1 MIHPDT
7 ELRWIDD
14 EVGYGVVATAP
25 IPRGTITWALDP
37 LDRVFAPE
45 ALLALPSAFGELLVR
60 FTYAD
65 ADGNRV
71 LLWDGARHMNH
82 SCAPNCAGTLAGF
95 EVALRDIEVGEEL
108 TNDYGTF
115 GQVDEDFPCRCGATS
130 CRGGYGRPMSSEAA
144 SALQAA
150 YRRALADLG
159 ARPQPLGALV
169 SAQRLSRPLERSA
182 TP

>member
-14 EVGYGVVATAP
+14 EVGYGTVATAL
-25 IPRGTITWALDP
+25 IPRGTIIWALDP
-37 LDRVFAPE
+37 LDRIFTPE
-45 ALLALPSAFGELLVR
+45 AIDALPEGFSELLLR

-65 ADGNRV
+65 AAGNRV

-95 EVALRDIEVGEEL
+95 EVALRDILPGEEL

-115 GQVDEDFPCRCGATS
+115 GQVDEDFPCRCGAPA
-130 CRGGYGRPMSSEAA
+130 CRGGYGRPMSAEAATALQHAYA
-144 SALQAA
+144 SALAEVPT
-150 YRRALADLG
+150 
-159 ARPQPLGALV
+159 RPQPLGHLVGPAL
-169 SAQRLSRPLERSA
+169 LSRPLGQPA
-182 TP
+182 AP